1 MRLIDFKTW
10 IMGTAAMLT
19 LIVTNQTVSAADTAT
34 TATETTQTS
43 GSSTLAN
50 QVVLRQT
57 TSSSSSVQ

>member
-43 GSSTLAN
+43 GLEYTC
-50 QVVLRQT
+50 
-57 TSSSSSVQ
+57 

>member
-10 IMGTAAMLT
+10 IMGTAAILT
-19 LIVTNQTVSAADTAT
+19 LVVTNQTANAADTATT

-57 TSSSSSVQ
+57 TSSSS